1 MSFGLIRVSWIDTG
15 TKGSE
20 ENKYIA
26 ETREIRQTNV
36 IVTILLDGGIL
47 QITGRSWIWLR
58 IWNKGCYP

>member
-1 MSFGLIRVSWIDTG
+1 MSFGLIRVIWIDTG

-47 QITGRSWIWLR
+47 QITEKS
-58 IWNKGCYP
+58 

>member
-15 TKGSE
+15 TEGSE

-26 ETREIRQTNV
+26 ETHEIRQTNV

-47 QITGRSWIWLR
+47 RITE
-58 IWNKGCYP
+58 NHEYC